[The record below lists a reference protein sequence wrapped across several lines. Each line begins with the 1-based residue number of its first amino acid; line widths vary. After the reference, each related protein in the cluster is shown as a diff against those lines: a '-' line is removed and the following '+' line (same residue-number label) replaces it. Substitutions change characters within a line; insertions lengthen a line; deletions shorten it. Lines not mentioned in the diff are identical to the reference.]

1 MLALCL
7 VNPVTTFAA
16 DPAALEKLKSDSDRG
31 DPAALFALGKA
42 YATGDGVA
50 HDDAKAFE
58 CYRKSAELGNAKA
71 QHNLGGM
78 YLNGLAVKKDEQEA
92 LRWYRK
98 AAEQGAV
105 LSQYALGCLLSEGK
119 STTPNAPEAAGWL
132 RKAAEQGSVEAQF
145 RLGQLY
151 YHGAGGFKVD
161 RSEAAKWLSV
171 AAAQKHAGAAN
182 TLGVM
187 YEEGEAV
194 TRSLPEAYRLFLA
207 AAMGGSVQ
215 GQSNLGRCYAL
226 GIGIPKDPVQAYR
239 WLKLASDKGEVT
251 ATNLLVDYKN
261 GFSKAQIEEGE
272 RLMREDKKRN

>member
-92 LRWYRK
+92 LNVLNSFGD
-98 AAEQGAV
+98 AAGFV
-105 LSQYALGCLLSEGK
+105 LSVDDFATLSDASFGAESALSPKPMPPLL
-119 STTPNAPEAAGWL
+119 
-132 RKAAEQGSVEAQF
+132 
-145 RLGQLY
+145 
-151 YHGAGGFKVD
+151 
-161 RSEAAKWLSV
+161 
-171 AAAQKHAGAAN
+171 
-182 TLGVM
+182 M
-187 YEEGEAV
+187 
-194 TRSLPEAYRLFLA
+194 LP
-207 AAMGGSVQ
+207 
-215 GQSNLGRCYAL
+215 
-226 GIGIPKDPVQAYR
+226 
-239 WLKLASDKGEVT
+239 W
-251 ATNLLVDYKN
+251 
-261 GFSKAQIEEGE
+261 
-272 RLMREDKKRN
+272 